1 MAEMKNICGKIPME
15 LHTKVRQEIEQREIS
30 TQQFI
35 QQVIEE
41 HFTEKGGQVSM
52 VTRTVAVQVS
62 NELCERFKAAVAK
75 KGCKQKDF
83 LIELLERAI
92 EEIEAKFG
100 ETVSGTP
107 SQGEE
112 PENTETETEEVS
124 ELAEAE
130 TGEGSEEVE
139 TEEVCDCESAEVGEG
154 SEEAQTEGESEL
166 AEAETGERSEEA
178 QTEEVC
184 DCESA
189 EAGEAPQGASEDVE
203 TETSENTEAPE
214 EPEEQKPD
222 TEESFEPEPDEADIA

>member
-62 NELCERFKAAVAK
+62 NELFERFKAAVAK

-92 EEIEAKFG
+92 EEIEAEFG

-112 PENTETETEEVS
+112 PESTETENEEVS
-124 ELAEAE
+124 ELAEVE

-139 TEEVCDCESAEVGEG
+139 TEEICDCESAEAREG
-154 SEEAQTEGESEL
+154 
-166 AEAETGERSEEA
+166 
-178 QTEEVC
+178 C

-189 EAGEAPQGASEDVE
+189 EAGEAPQEASENVE

-214 EPEEQKPD
+214 EPEEQEPD
-222 TEESFEPEPDEADIA
+222 IEESFEPEPDEADIA

>member
-62 NELCERFKAAVAK
+62 NELFERFKAAVAK

-92 EEIEAKFG
+92 EEIEAEFG

-112 PENTETETEEVS
+112 PESTETENEETTEEVETEEVS

-130 TGEGSEEVE
+130 TGEGSEEAE
-139 TEEVCDCESAEVGEG
+139 TEEG
-154 SEEAQTEGESEL
+154 
-166 AEAETGERSEEA
+166 
-178 QTEEVC
+178 C

-189 EAGEAPQGASEDVE
+189 EAGEAPEEASEDAQ
-203 TETSENTEAPE
+203 TETSENTEPLE
-214 EPEEQKPD
+214 EPEEQEPD

>member
-41 HFTEKGGQVSM
+41 HFTEKGGKVSM

-62 NELCERFKAAVAK
+62 NELFERFKAAVAK

-92 EEIEAKFG
+92 EEIEAEFG

-112 PENTETETEEVS
+112 PESPETENEETTEDVETEEVS

-130 TGEGSEEVE
+130 TGEESEEAE
-139 TEEVCDCESAEVGEG
+139 TEE
-154 SEEAQTEGESEL
+154 ESEL

-178 QTEEVC
+178 ETEKVC
-184 DCESA
+184 DCGSA
-189 EAGEAPQGASEDVE
+189 EAGEAPEDAQK
-203 TETSENTEAPE
+203 ETSENTEAPE
-214 EPEEQKPD
+214 EPEEQEPD
-222 TEESFEPEPDEADIA
+222 IEESFEPEPDEADIA

>member
-1 MAEMKNICGKIPME
+1 ME

-62 NELCERFKAAVAK
+62 NELFERFKAAVAK

-92 EEIEAKFG
+92 EEIEAEFG

-112 PENTETETEEVS
+112 PESTETETEETTEEVETEEVS

-130 TGEGSEEVE
+130 TGE
-139 TEEVCDCESAEVGEG
+139 
-154 SEEAQTEGESEL
+154 
-166 AEAETGERSEEA
+166 RSEEA
-178 QTEEVC
+178 ETEEIC

-189 EAGEAPQGASEDVE
+189 EAGEGSEEAE
-203 TETSENTEAPE
+203 TEEGCDCGSTEAGEAPE
-214 EPEEQKPD
+214 EPEEQEPD